1 MNRTITLIA
10 AIAGLLVV
18 LVPATTYYVFS
29 RANMESVLETEVDM
43 NGRLVTS
50 IINSNPSLW
59 QFQTDRLFN
68 VLRHR
73 PPDGAAE
80 SRRVFT
86 LDGTL
91 VAASDD
97 PLSPPVITHIDE
109 VLDSGRVVGRLEV
122 TRSLRPVLIITGII
136 AVVCV
141 VVAVVVFVTLRVLPL
156 RALQRALAQLK
167 LEQES
172 ALLSEDAKRI
182 ADAANQAKSEFLANM
197 SHELRTPMHAI
208 LAYTRMARDKSAA
221 GHLPPDKLAHYLS
234 RVEQGATRLMALL
247 NDLLDVS
254 KLEAGKMDY
263 HFEDSDLAEV
273 VGGAAQEFHAFAGSH
288 QITLKLDDS
297 GDMRAWCDKTRL
309 GQVVRNLLSNA
320 VKFTPE
326 GRSVHVHYSTA
337 DVIEHP
343 RHPGVVHAEAIRIS
357 VEDEGVG
364 IPEGELDAVFDKYVQ
379 SSKTHSKTGGTG
391 LGLAICQEIVGAH
404 GGRIWAENNSHGG
417 ATFHFLLPRT
427 QDALAA
433 ALHAVKDISPA
444 SSGNGMTR

>member
-1 MNRTITLIA
+1 MDRTITLIA

-18 LVPATTYYVFS
+18 CVPATTYYLFS
-29 RANMESVLETEVDM
+29 RASLQAVLEAEVELDA
-43 NGRLVTS
+43 RVVTS
-50 IINSNPSLW
+50 VINANPTLW
-59 QFQTDRLFN
+59 QFQTDRLKTTIDHHLFTD
-68 VLRHR
+68 VI
-73 PPDGAAE
+73 E
-80 SRRVFT
+80 SHHIF
-86 LDGTL
+86 DASGTL
-91 VAASDD
+91 IVASDD
-97 PLSPPVITHIDE
+97 LVPQPVITHSDE
-109 VLDSGRVVGRLEV
+109 ILDSGRTVGRLEIS
-122 TRSLRPVLIITGII
+122 RSLRPIFFTTGLI
-136 AVVCV
+136 AFLC
-141 VVAVVVFVTLRVLPL
+141 VFVAAAVFYSLKIFPL
-156 RALQRALAQLK
+156 RALQRALKQLQQ
-167 LEQES
+167 EQE
-172 ALLSEDAKRI
+172 AVLLSQDAQRV

-263 HFEDSDLAEV
+263 HFEDTDLAEL

-288 QITLKLDDS
+288 QIALRLDDP
-297 GDMRAWCDKTRL
+297 GHLRAWCDKTRV
-309 GQVVRNLLSNA
+309 GQVIRNLLSNA
-320 VKFTPE
+320 IKFTPE
-326 GRSVHVHYSTA
+326 GRSIRVRYSTA

-343 RHPGVVHAEAIRIS
+343 RRPGVVHAEAIRVS

-364 IPEGELDAVFDKYVQ
+364 IPEGELDAVFEKYVQ

-417 ATFHFLLPRT
+417 TTFHFLLPRT

-433 ALHAVKDISPA
+433 ALHAVKDVLPA
-444 SSGNGMTR
+444 SSGNSVTS